1 MKRKH
6 RRRNRAPAV
15 VLLLLLASAPLGA
28 QSDGGVT
35 PPPSKDEK
43 GKGLVTDPATPEF
56 PALPK
61 GWTRFGSV
69 RFDTVNK
76 VIEVDGYFNLQ
87 RGLLEFLACAPG
99 VKAHETLVALG
110 CDPRNL
116 NVALLALGLVPKQRP
131 KHEGDIG
138 PIEGDRVV
146 IFLRW
151 KVKGEDGKEKVIEK
165 RAEECIVNYLAEEL
179 MDPSGFVFTGSTFVP
194 SDPEEFHRQRGPVGP
209 GDQPPQ
215 GGKGT
220 GGEGTSGGQAVDKP
234 AGAQEPAKEKTGD
247 PAGGKSGDPTGQA
260 ETPPKPKSEM
270 IYAPLVI
277 GQYIALVHRP
287 FAILDNPLQLP
298 YPDPEYG
305 AYFEVLPPYDPDEPT
320 EVTLIIRRPKPGE
333 IDPKI
338 KRMTIKMPE
347 GDEGAGDGKAGGDGK
362 DGGDSGGTESG
373 GGL

>member
-1 MKRKH
+1 MKRKL

-28 QSDGGVT
+28 QSEGGGT
-35 PPPSKDEK
+35 PPPKDEK
-43 GKGLVTDPATPEF
+43 GKGQVTDPAPPPLPE
-56 PALPK
+56 LPK
-61 GWTRFGSV
+61 GWTRFGTV

-87 RGLLEFLACAPG
+87 RGLLEFVACAPG
-99 VKAHETLVALG
+99 VKAHETLVSLG

-116 NVALLALGLVPKQRP
+116 NVALLALGLQSKQRP
-131 KHEGDIG
+131 KHDGDIG

-151 KVKGEDGKEKVIEK
+151 KVKDEDGKEKVIEK

-179 MDPSGFVFTGSTFVP
+179 MDKSGFVYTGSTFVP
-194 SDPEEFHRQRGPVGP
+194 SDPEEFHRQRGPLGP
-209 GDQPPQ
+209 GDRGPD
-215 GGKGT
+215 GGT
-220 GGEGTSGGQAVDKP
+220 GTSGGAPGGGQAPEKP
-234 AGAQEPAKEKTGD
+234 NGAQEPAK
-247 PAGGKSGDPTGQA
+247 DPTGGKGDGTAGQG
-260 ETPPKPKSEM
+260 EGTPPKPKSEM

-320 EVTLIIRRPKPGE
+320 EVTLIIRRAKPGE
-333 IDPKI
+333 IDPEI
-338 KRMTIKMPE
+338 KRMTIKMPPAE
-347 GDEGAGDGKAGGDGK
+347 GEGSGTEDGKAG
-362 DGGDSGGTESG
+362 DGGGQGSG
-373 GGL
+373 GGGR